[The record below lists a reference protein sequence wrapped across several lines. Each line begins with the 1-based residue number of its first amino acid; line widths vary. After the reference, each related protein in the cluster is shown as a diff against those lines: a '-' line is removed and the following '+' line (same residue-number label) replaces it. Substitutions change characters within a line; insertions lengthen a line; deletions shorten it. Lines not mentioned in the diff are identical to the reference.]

1 MAANLYLVDFCKHR
15 RLTRVDRVIE
25 LQAPF
30 SGTQPPVVALTS
42 LGCRPVVSHHS
53 SVNGHVLSR
62 VKHDSGVL
70 TGTLL
75 ASADSGV
82 AYNPGES
89 TWVAGVP
96 TEVLTGSATA
106 SFPVPLL
113 ERNYLVSLAFPP
125 TVLWSQDTLPGTGIA
140 GNPGLPALQR
150 AEFGG
155 DVGIL
160 RTCVVANDQD
170 FLVQNNV
177 RALHQHRTY
186 FRIASVGDDTT
197 PLTLLAPATDT
208 TPYRWPGAH
217 SPTTVHQIH
226 ALAASLPTFSWDLTF
241 RAWGAHPAKIGHGPT
256 TLTDPTI
263 HGSLDRK
270 YSILPIDDQVY
281 PDFGG
286 SVSGA
291 LTVSPLRSG
300 VHLYGS
306 FIDGPGPSTDT
317 IRLLVNGVDVT
328 DNFTPV
334 PLPTPQFSGA
344 TFIFPNEEY
353 DSVLILPDIN
363 LYQFVVEVSSPRHV
377 GFGFPEPF
385 PAGTLTFGTTNVN
398 GFLYE
403 GTIRFSRND
412 ETP

>member
-30 SGTQPPVVALTS
+30 SELQPPVVALTS
-42 LGCRPVVSHHS
+42 LGCRPVLS
-53 SVNGHVLSR
+53 SQSTANGHVLSR
-62 VKHDSGVL
+62 VKHDTGAI

-75 ASADSGV
+75 ASSNSDNAF
-82 AYNPGES
+82 NPGES
-89 TWVAGVP
+89 VWIAGVP
-96 TEVLTGSATA
+96 TEVLIGSASA

-113 ERNYLVSLAFPP
+113 ERSYLVSLAFPP
-125 TVLWSQDTLPGTGIA
+125 TVLWSQDTFPGTGIA
-140 GNPGLPALQR
+140 GNPSLPSLQR

-170 FLVQNNV
+170 FLVQNNA
-177 RALHQHRTY
+177 RALHRHRTY
-186 FRIASVGDDTT
+186 FRIASVGDDQT
-197 PLTLLAPATDT
+197 PLTLLGPATAGG
-208 TPYRWPGAH
+208 PYRWPGAH
-217 SPTTVHQIH
+217 NPTVVKQ
-226 ALAASLPTFSWDLTF
+226 ASAFAASLPTFSWDLKF
-241 RAWGAHPAKIGHGPT
+241 RAWGAHPGRIGHGSLT
-256 TLTDPTI
+256 HTDPTI

-270 YSILPIDDQVY
+270 YSILAIDDQVY

-291 LTVSPLRSG
+291 LMVSPMRSG
-300 VHLYGS
+300 VHLYGK
-306 FIDGPGPSTDT
+306 IINGTGPSTET
-317 IRLLVNGVDVT
+317 IRLIVNGTDVT
-328 DNFTPV
+328 DNFTSV
-334 PLPTPQFSGA
+334 SLPTPQFSGSG
-344 TFIFPNEEY
+344 FLFPNEEY
-353 DSVLILPDIN
+353 NSVLILPSIN

-385 PAGTLTFGTTNVN
+385 PVGTLTFGTTAVN

-403 GTIRFSRND
+403 GTIRFLRND
-412 ETP
+412 DTP